1 MLTIVNS
8 NLLWKNSNGQKKL
21 FLKTKGLENS
31 FENKII
37 PCNPY
42 TSKLVAS
49 LFNGLELF
57 PIKFSSNVFINDDHS
72 NHVLKQISEII
83 SDGKIYT
90 QNSIDRESKSFDNM
104 EFIDDI
110 RSFEKKHNDIDFV
123 YLDYNESKKLI
134 DTINVSKSILRQHG
148 FIIIIINFEFNQ
160 YEILKKNI
168 QNIIELFDD
177 TFKIIQEINLSN
189 YFQYNFMIMMTKK

>member
-160 YEILKKNI
+160 YEILKKKYSKYYRA
-168 QNIIELFDD
+168 F
-177 TFKIIQEINLSN
+177 
-189 YFQYNFMIMMTKK
+189 

>member
-1 MLTIVNS
+1 MIFV
-8 NLLWKNSNGQKKL
+8 
-21 FLKTKGLENS
+21 
-31 FENKII
+31 
-37 PCNPY
+37 
-42 TSKLVAS
+42 
-49 LFNGLELF
+49 
-57 PIKFSSNVFINDDHS
+57 
-72 NHVLKQISEII
+72 VLK
-83 SDGKIYT
+83 
-90 QNSIDRESKSFDNM
+90 
-104 EFIDDI
+104 
-110 RSFEKKHNDIDFV
+110 KKHNDIDFV